1 MARVEV
7 ESEVTGKV
15 WKVEVGVGD
24 RVAEGDIL
32 VILESMKMEIPVESP
47 QRGDCRRTAGGTGAT
62 GAGRSGGGRHRDL
75 TPVAPAGAEAIGRA
89 LPLVSDFCVF
99 RRGRIVPDLVT
110 IADQGRCRGCPF
122 ESSRKVQRPVPAN
135 VRGDCRGR

>member
-1 MARVEV
+1 MARVVV

-47 QRGDCRRTAGGTGAT
+47 QAGTVVE
-62 GAGRSGGGRHRDL
+62 L
-75 TPVAPAGAEAIGRA
+75 PVAQDEPVQEDQVVA
-89 LPLVSDFCVF
+89 V
-99 RRGRIVPDLVT
+99 
-110 IADQGRCRGCPF
+110 IAT
-122 ESSRKVQRPVPAN
+122 
-135 VRGDCRGR
+135 